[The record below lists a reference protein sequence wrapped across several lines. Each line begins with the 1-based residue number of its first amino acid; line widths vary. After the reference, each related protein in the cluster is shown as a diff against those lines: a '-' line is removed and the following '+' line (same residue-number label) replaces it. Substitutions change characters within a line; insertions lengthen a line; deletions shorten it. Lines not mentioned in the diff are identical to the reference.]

1 MENEDNGM
9 SQGGVVLVNSV
20 TVIADSFEP
29 DEPET
34 EISEEV

>member
-1 MENEDNGM
+1 MENEEQGM
-9 SQGGVVLVNSV
+9 SQAGVVLVNSV

-29 DEPET
+29 DEPEI